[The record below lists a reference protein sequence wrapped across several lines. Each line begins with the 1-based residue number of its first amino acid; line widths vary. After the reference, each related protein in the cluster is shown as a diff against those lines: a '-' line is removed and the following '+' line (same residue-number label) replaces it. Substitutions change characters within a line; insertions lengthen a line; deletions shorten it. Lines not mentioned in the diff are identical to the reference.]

1 MSSIVREQ
9 SEQNETAL
17 VTMAAVDQL
26 ESGDFRSY
34 SEEFYDL
41 PREFGILGS
50 CLFHRGMLVANH
62 LPRDDM
68 VDVTLW
74 IKHQKLLRQTSS
86 VPFRRVVAWNEISLT
101 RNSQRP
107 GIDSISSETSQRTF
121 LLVVGL
127 GYQLLAVLLECES
140 AAVVD
145 VNGPGDPISPDP
157 FYVDQVLLL
166 TQIPFFNFFKIHV
179 VR

>member
-1 MSSIVREQ
+1 MTLPS
-9 SEQNETAL
+9 L
-17 VTMAAVDQL
+17 DQL

-50 CLFHRGMLVANH
+50 CLYHRGMLVANH

-74 IKHQKLLRQTSS
+74 IKHQKLLRQTST

-101 RNSQRP
+101 RNRNRQRP
-107 GIDSISSETSQRTF
+107 GSDSIRSEASQRTF

-145 VNGPGDPISPDP
+145 ENGLGDPISPDP
-157 FYVDQVLLL
+157 FYVDQVLSLRRFFF
-166 TQIPFFNFFKIHV
+166 QINV
-179 VR
+179 V

>member
-1 MSSIVREQ
+1 
-9 SEQNETAL
+9 
-17 VTMAAVDQL
+17 MAAVDQL

-101 RNSQRP
+101 RNRQRP

-166 TQIPFFNFFKIHV
+166 TPVFYLPRGGKVMQKCRSKRRKKGTYGF
-179 VR
+179 